1 MKKLMCA
8 AVISLTLAVML
19 LPVISGVNLSIS
31 NVSGA
36 APVLQADGGPNPPP
50 PPPPPPGPKPPQAA

>member
-8 AVISLTLAVML
+8 AVISLTIAVML

-31 NVSGA
+31 NVSGRGA
-36 APVLQADGGPNPPP
+36 VLIADGGPN
-50 PPPPPPGPKPPQAA
+50 PPPPGPKPPQAA

>member
-8 AVISLTLAVML
+8 AIISLTMAVML

-36 APVLQADGGPNPPP
+36 GPILSADGGPNPPP
-50 PPPPPPGPKPPQAA
+50 PPPPGPKPPLAA